1 MRAGSDNKLNNSLE
15 TIPEEGND
23 SNLPRISKLIPK
35 SPETRKREE
44 EYLQLFESNK
54 QHIEAFYE
62 MWLMQRSLKRICL
75 NERYLVGNYDNY
87 GNVNQPH
94 PTTSPTTMST

>member
-1 MRAGSDNKLNNSLE
+1 MRNGIDNRLSNSLE

-23 SNLPRISKLIPK
+23 LPRISELIPK

-62 MWLMQRSLKRICL
+62 MWIMQRSLKRICL
-75 NERYLVGNYDNY
+75 NESYLVGNYVDYSNM
-87 GNVNQPH
+87 NRSH
-94 PTTSPTTMST
+94 PTSSPTTMSI